1 MELLDCGSDLS
12 DLESA
17 VVVAQP
23 GAPPGAAGNGGESD
37 VLDVLSD
44 VELADIA
51 PPAVAPRRCAGPG
64 IAALVLS
71 HTEGALNFRQR
82 FALKRK
88 LSKAVTPLETAMAE
102 LSYER
107 TNIAHRWN
115 SPRLRVGE
123 QLRGNSGV
131 KRRCREGHHRNSWTI
146 CGAIRVAFGRLAQI
160 HSKKVANPAGP

>member
-88 LSKAVTPLETAMAE
+88 LSKAVTPLETAVAE
-102 LSYER
+102 LSSER
-107 TNIAHRWN
+107 TNIAHHWN
-115 SPRLRVGE
+115 S
-123 QLRGNSGV
+123 S
-131 KRRCREGHHRNSWTI
+131 
-146 CGAIRVAFGRLAQI
+146 
-160 HSKKVANPAGP
+160 